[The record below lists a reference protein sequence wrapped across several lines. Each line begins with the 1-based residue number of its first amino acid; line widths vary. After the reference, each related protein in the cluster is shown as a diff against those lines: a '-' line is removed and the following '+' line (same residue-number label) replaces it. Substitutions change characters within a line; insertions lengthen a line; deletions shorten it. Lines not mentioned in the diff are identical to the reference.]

1 MLIYRY
7 KIWAITKTQEET
19 IETKGMRFL
28 RSVGGCTRKERI
40 RSNGIR
46 EELNFLN
53 LNARMIKSTS
63 QWKYYLQ

>member
-28 RSVGGCTRKERI
+28 RSVGGCTRKE
-40 RSNGIR
+40 
-46 EELNFLN
+46 
-53 LNARMIKSTS
+53 
-63 QWKYYLQ
+63 